1 MTHGFLWQVW
11 IVGSGWSALCEQCGA
26 PVAAAAAPTPVA
38 MAPAGTSGLQENVAG
53 LLCYLLGWLTGIIF
67 LLIDKRPFVRF
78 HAAQSIVVFGVLFI
92 IRMILSFG
100 ILGTGLYGFGLWSMI
115 SLLVSLVTLV
125 AWIVL
130 MVMAYQ
136 GKMSKYRSP
145 LRLPGTSPEAP
156 RYSLVRPRS
165 PKTRSMLW
173 QPFAPGAARPSRP
186 AYSPAPLAARRRRC
200 LCGPARTDNRS

>member
-1 MTHGFLWQVW
+1 MAFCGKC
-11 IVGSGWSALCEQCGA
+11 GSSVPDGAPFCPQCGA
-26 PVAAAAAPTPVA
+26 PVAAAGAPPPPVA

-78 HAAQSIVVFGVLFI
+78 HAAQSIVVFGALFI

-115 SLLVSLVTLV
+115 SMLVSLITLV

-130 MVMAYQ
+130 MIMAYQ
-136 GKMSKYRSP
+136 GKMFEVP
-145 LRLPGTSPEAP
+145 IA
-156 RYSLVRPRS
+156 
-165 PKTRSMLW
+165 
-173 QPFAPGAARPSRP
+173 
-186 AYSPAPLAARRRRC
+186 APLAKNIA
-200 LCGPARTDNRS
+200 GSTSV

>member
-1 MTHGFLWQVW
+1 
-11 IVGSGWSALCEQCGA
+11 
-26 PVAAAAAPTPVA
+26 

-78 HAAQSIVVFGVLFI
+78 HAAQSIVVFGALFV

-100 ILGTGLYGFGLWSMI
+100 FMSSGVYRFGLWGMI
-115 SLLVSLVTLV
+115 SLLVSLITLI

-136 GKMSKYRSP
+136 GKMFEVP
-145 LRLPGTSPEAP
+145 I
-156 RYSLVRPRS
+156 
-165 PKTRSMLW
+165 
-173 QPFAPGAARPSRP
+173 AAGVAKSI
-186 AYSPAPLAARRRRC
+186 AGSTAA
-200 LCGPARTDNRS
+200 